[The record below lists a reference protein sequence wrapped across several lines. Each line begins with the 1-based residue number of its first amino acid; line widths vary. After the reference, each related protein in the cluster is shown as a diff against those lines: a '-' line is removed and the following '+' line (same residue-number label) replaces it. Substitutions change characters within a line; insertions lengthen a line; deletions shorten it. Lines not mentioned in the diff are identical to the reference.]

1 MKDEKE
7 KELEAKAANTVHLS
21 LSYEI
26 KWEIFLRNF
35 WFMGKSRE
43 NL

>member
-21 LSYEI
+21 LFYEI
-26 KWEIFLRNF
+26 KYNVLNEKFF
-35 WFMGKSRE
+35 
-43 NL
+43 